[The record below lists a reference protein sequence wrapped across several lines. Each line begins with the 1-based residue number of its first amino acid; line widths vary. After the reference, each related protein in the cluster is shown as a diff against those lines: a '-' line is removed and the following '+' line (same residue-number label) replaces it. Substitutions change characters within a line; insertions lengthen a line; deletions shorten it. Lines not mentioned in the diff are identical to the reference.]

1 MKKILLFFAGILI
14 LSLIGCNSP
23 IVSKTPNTE
32 NFITTENIVS
42 EKELNTLIS
51 NCLKNDIGLSIDNN
65 SKVFESHELIGTEFK
80 DNTVIC
86 YIKAFV
92 TTYELKNNK
101 AYESSGGE
109 FTGVVY
115 VKKINNHFKV
125 TKHYFPIEST
135 EATNLF
141 PKKMLPKLK
150 SIEFSNLISKTET
163 NANNYFKEHN
173 IKLINKN

>member
-23 IVSKTPNTE
+23 IVSKTPNNE

-51 NCLKNDIGLSIDNN
+51 NCLKSDIGLSIDNN

-92 TTYELKNNK
+92 TTY
-101 AYESSGGE
+101 
-109 FTGVVY
+109 
-115 VKKINNHFKV
+115 
-125 TKHYFPIEST
+125 
-135 EATNLF
+135 
-141 PKKMLPKLK
+141 
-150 SIEFSNLISKTET
+150 
-163 NANNYFKEHN
+163 
-173 IKLINKN
+173 